1 MVFIMINIYI
11 YIWCHILPQKI
22 DLWYHICPP
31 EKRVWV
37 TQFARRLFI
46 FRCCKFQRRQGYS
59 PRFVT
64 IWRRED
70 LYLVSVLL
78 GEGGFAD
85 LFPTLNWVHPWKIS
99 GWKIWHF
106 LPTWSLFFGT
116 CSFSAGTTKLNG
128 NNKQFEDGNGSRD
141 LSRRFGMRID
151 FDVFFGSGGRSL
163 RIFYP
168 RFRGF
173 WMLVKYSIDSRIHE
187 MHDL

>member
-1 MVFIMINIYI
+1 MVFIIINIYI
-11 YIWCHILPQKI
+11 YIWCHILPQKN

-64 IWRRED
+64 IWRRQD

-85 LFPTLNWVHPWKIS
+85 LFPTLNWVHPWKLS

-106 LPTWSLFFGT
+106 LPTWSLFWDMF
-116 CSFSAGTTKLNG
+116 
-128 NNKQFEDGNGSRD
+128 
-141 LSRRFGMRID
+141 I
-151 FDVFFGSGGRSL
+151 
-163 RIFYP
+163 
-168 RFRGF
+168 FRGF
-173 WMLVKYSIDSRIHE
+173 HKIKRKQQAVWRWKWIERFLETLWNEDRFWCFFS
-187 MHDL
+187 DLAVGL